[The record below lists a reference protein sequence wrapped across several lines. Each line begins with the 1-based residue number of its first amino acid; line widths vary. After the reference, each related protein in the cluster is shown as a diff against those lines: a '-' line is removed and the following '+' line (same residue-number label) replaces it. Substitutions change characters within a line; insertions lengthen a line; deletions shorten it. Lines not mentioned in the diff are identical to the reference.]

1 MFKSETTIRVRYA
14 ETDQMGYVYYGNY
27 AAYYEV
33 ARVESLRQM
42 GLSYKMFE
50 DNGIMMPVL
59 NLQCKYL
66 KPARYDDLLNIKT
79 EIREMPGLRLHF
91 YHEVFN
97 EAGVLLNQG
106 EVTLVNIDMKT
117 QRPCKSP
124 AILTETLFPYFNS

>member
-1 MFKSETTIRVRYA
+1 MFKSETNIRVRYA

-33 ARVESLRQM
+33 ARVEALRQM

-66 KPARYDDLLNIKT
+66 KPARYDDLLTIKT
-79 EIREMPGLRLHF
+79 EIREMPGLRLQF

-124 AILTETLFPYFNS
+124 AILTETLLPYFNS